1 LFTLGVSCFYNRF
14 YFRQHFTFFA
24 VGKFY
29 PGKTFLCAGEDE
41 LPARKTTKKKGKK
54 MKEIDK
60 ILEMADN
67 CVEPNEVA
75 EYINSRDLWLKVSE
89 RIPAI
94 FEYINTE
101 KWLDKIPHKA
111 LLNALVGGTDLTPKC
126 EEKALSR
133 AMSGEFVELVLTRN
147 EYLPKLLDSYGAV
160 KDMTACMWDEIL
172 SLPNT
177 LDHIDAIKFRLGEA
191 PRRVQ
196 ILLAIVSPASLN
208 LLNEAGFHPSKAEWI
223 EMAESTDLLIPVF
236 ERQPEF
242 HLLGAD
248 DWIDAIIYLKSFFEL
263 AKKHKIFDKFFLSD
277 WKKLLLK
284 SSIADDIAH
293 EFGVFDK
300 LASGD
305 LMEVLLRNPDRGK
318 YCGFKNLS
326 LDDWTS
332 LMASNS
338 DFVTVAKKH
347 NIIAQLNNQQVNDI
361 AAMNP
366 EVVYSGEFPIDWN
379 NIDEETRASLR
390 QYIVVIGKENLLEQK
405 SLEEIYS
412 E

>member
-1 LFTLGVSCFYNRF
+1 
-14 YFRQHFTFFA
+14 
-24 VGKFY
+24 
-29 PGKTFLCAGEDE
+29 
-41 LPARKTTKKKGKK
+41 
-54 MKEIDK
+54 MKETDK

-67 CVEPNEVA
+67 CVAPNEVA
-75 EYINSRDLWLKVSE
+75 EYINSHDLWLMVSN
-89 RIPAI
+89 RIPAM
-94 FEYINTE
+94 FEYINSE
-101 KWLDKIPHKA
+101 EWIDKIPYKA
-111 LLNALVGGTDLTPKC
+111 LLNALTGGTDLPPKC
-126 EEKALSR
+126 EKKALSR
-133 AMSGEFVELVLTRN
+133 ALAGEFVELVLTRN

-160 KDMTACMWDEIL
+160 KDMTACMWDEVL
-172 SLPNT
+172 SLPNV

-196 ILLAIVSPASLN
+196 ILLAIVSPVSLN
-208 LLNEAGFHPSKAEWI
+208 LLNESGFHPSKAEWI

-242 HLLGAD
+242 HRLEAD
-248 DWIDAIIYLKSFFEL
+248 DWIDAIIYLKSFLTL

-284 SSIADDIAH
+284 SSIADEIAH

-338 DFVTVAKKH
+338 DFVAVAKKH

-366 EVVYSGEFPIDWN
+366 EVVYSGEFPIDWC
-379 NIDEETRASLR
+379 NIDEEARASLR
-390 QYIVVIGKENLLEQK
+390 QYIVVIGKENLLEKK
-405 SLEEIYS
+405 SLEEIYN